1 MKTKE
6 TNMMKELGLR
16 VMNDIF
22 DDQLMKFIFEGNPL
36 MTTEELS
43 DFIVEN
49 LEKYLNPD
57 EVNSLLTEQ
66 LGIADDERIK
76 ELGIRLISHL
86 CALNITQAIEATL
99 THPSFAKNNPFNIL
113 TNPMHF
119 IIHKYLT
126 EEMGVDID
134 FSSKN

>member
-1 MKTKE
+1 
-6 TNMMKELGLR
+6 
-16 VMNDIF
+16 
-22 DDQLMKFIFEGNPL
+22 
-36 MTTEELS
+36 
-43 DFIVEN
+43 
-49 LEKYLNPD
+49 
-57 EVNSLLTEQ
+57 LLTEQ